1 MDGHAESAPESGGT
15 INDLASFLDTPD
27 DQEPTE
33 ETGAEQLAD
42 ELTAEEGDTSEEAND
57 GQDEA
62 TDDEASED
70 DPDAEA
76 EEDTKPAPERKVKVT
91 LKNEDGTEV
100 TEEVPEAELVK
111 GYQRQADYTKKTQA
125 LAERESQ
132 AVEFLKTK
140 HDEVRSHYLQ
150 QAEVTRAAVVQMA
163 GIKTEAEMAQLAN
176 TDPAQWVAESQRQQA
191 ISKYLQQLDNQ
202 IAGEKQAAQQE
213 AQQRQ
218 EAAKKQLYER
228 AWGELSKDG
237 IDKPALS
244 KIFEG
249 ANKAYGFTPEELG
262 QVYDPRLVRMMKD
275 AQAYQALK
283 SQKAEVTKKVAAA
296 PKLPTR
302 QTTPAQERRD
312 QALNNKFKSGRAKL
326 NDLAALLG

>member
-1 MDGHAESAPESGGT
+1 MEIGHASDAPEAGGLSE
-15 INDLASFLDTPD
+15 LASFLDTPEEESA
-27 DQEPTE
+27 QEIE
-33 ETGAEQLAD
+33 AQETAD
-42 ELTAEEGDTSEEAND
+42 ETTAESDTVEEAND

-62 TDDEASED
+62 EADESQDEE
-70 DPDAEA
+70 AEA
-76 EEDTKPAPERKVKVT
+76 EKDTEPAPERKVKVT

-100 TEEVPEAELVK
+100 TEEVAETELVK
-111 GYQRQADYTKKTQA
+111 GYQRQADYTRKTQA
-125 LAERESQ
+125 LAERETQ

-191 ISKYLQQLDNQ
+191 ISKYLQQLDSQ

-213 AQQRQ
+213 AAQRQ
-218 EAAKKQLYER
+218 QMATKQLYER
-228 AWGELSKDG
+228 AWTELQKDG

-244 KIFEG
+244 KIYEG

-283 SQKAEVTKKVAAA
+283 AQKSEVTKKVTAA

-302 QTTPAQERRD
+302 QASPAQER
-312 QALNNKFKSGRAKL
+312 QAQAMENKFRSGKAKL
-326 NDLAALLG
+326 NDLAALLR

>member
-1 MDGHAESAPESGGT
+1 MELGHADTAPEAGG
-15 INDLASFLDTPD
+15 LAELAEHLDTLETASIED
-27 DQEPTE
+27 EEAQET
-33 ETGAEQLAD
+33 AD
-42 ELTAEEGDTSEEAND
+42 EATADEGDTAEEAND

-62 TDDEASED
+62 DDEPSED
-70 DPDAEA
+70 DAPEA
-76 EEDTKPAPERKVKVT
+76 EKDTEPAPERKVKVT

-100 TEEVPEAELVK
+100 TEEVAETELVK
-111 GYQRQADYTKKTQA
+111 GYQRQADYTRKTQA
-125 LAERESQ
+125 LAERETQ

-150 QAEVTRAAVVQMA
+150 QAEVTRAAVTQMA

-191 ISKYLQQLDNQ
+191 ISKYLQQLDGQ

-213 AQQRQ
+213 QAQRQ
-218 EAAKKQLYER
+218 QMATKQLYER
-228 AWGELSKDG
+228 AWGELEKAG

-244 KIFEG
+244 KIYGE

-275 AQAYQALK
+275 AAAYQALK

-302 QTTPAQERRD
+302 QASPAQERQT
-312 QALNNKFKSGRAKL
+312 QAVENKFRSGKAKL
-326 NDLAALLG
+326 NDLAALMR

>member
-1 MDGHAESAPESGGT
+1 MSEQADTALDSSGGLA
-15 INDLASFLDTPD
+15 DLASFLDTP
-27 DQEPTE
+27 EEESNE

-42 ELTAEEGDTSEEAND
+42 ELTADGDTSEEAND

-62 TDDEASED
+62 EEEPSED
-70 DPDAEA
+70 DEAEA
-76 EEDTKPAPERKVKVT
+76 EEDTEPAPERKVKVT

-100 TEEVPEAELVK
+100 TEEVAETELVK
-111 GYQRQADYTKKTQA
+111 GYQRQADYTRKTQA

-191 ISKYLQQLDNQ
+191 ISKYLADLDNK
-202 IAGEKQAAQQE
+202 ISAEKQAAQKEQI
-213 AQQRQ
+213 QRQ
-218 EAAKKQLYER
+218 ENALKEQYTR
-228 AWGELSKDG
+228 AWGELQKDG
-237 IDKPALS
+237 IDKPALA
-244 KIFEG
+244 KIYEG
-249 ANKAYGFTPEELG
+249 ANKLYGFTADELNT
-262 QVYDPRLVRMMKD
+262 VYDPRMVRVLKD
-275 AQAYQALK
+275 AAAYQALK
-283 SQKAEVTKKVAAA
+283 AQKPAVTAKVTAA
-296 PKLPTR
+296 PKLPVRQPTPAKER
-302 QTTPAQERRD
+302 QT
-312 QALNNKFKSGRAKL
+312 QALENKFRSGKAKL

>member
-1 MDGHAESAPESGGT
+1 MDGHADSAPEAGGLEG
-15 INDLASFLDTPD
+15 LASFLDTP
-27 DQEPTE
+27 EEESTE
-33 ETGAEQLAD
+33 ETGAEKLAD
-42 ELTAEEGDTSEEAND
+42 ELTGDEADTSEEAND

-62 TDDEASED
+62 EEEASED
-70 DPDAEA
+70 DEPEA
-76 EEDTKPAPERKVKVT
+76 EKDTEPAPDRKVKVT
-91 LKNEDGTEV
+91 IKTDGGEDV
-100 TEEVPEAELVK
+100 TEEVTETELVK
-111 GYQRQADYTKKTQA
+111 GYQRQADYTRKTSE
-125 LAERESQ
+125 LAARETQ

-191 ISKYLQQLDNQ
+191 ISKYLQQLDGQ

-213 AQQRQ
+213 QAQRQ
-218 EAAKKQLYER
+218 QMATKQLYER
-228 AWGELSKDG
+228 AWGELQKDG

-244 KIFEG
+244 KIYEG

-283 SQKAEVTKKVAAA
+283 AQKPAVTAKVNAA
-296 PKLPTR
+296 PRVPTR
-302 QTTPAQERRD
+302 QTAPAQDAKDRAVE
-312 QALNNKFKSGRAKL
+312 NKFRSGKAKL
-326 NDLAALLG
+326 NDLAALLR